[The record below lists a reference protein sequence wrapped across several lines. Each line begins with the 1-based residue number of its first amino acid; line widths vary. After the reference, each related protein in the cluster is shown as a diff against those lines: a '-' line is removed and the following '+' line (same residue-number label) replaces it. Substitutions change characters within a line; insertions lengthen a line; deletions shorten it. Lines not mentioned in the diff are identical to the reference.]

1 MLACRLT
8 GHRVRF
14 AAEGNVLRWRCERG
28 CGFGGEKTYDSPERA
43 RRYAEAFENGEK
55 GTPGRFPIPI
65 PRSLLR
71 KSRSGE

>member
-14 AAEGNVLRWRCERG
+14 EAEGSTLRWRCTRG
-28 CGFGGEKTYDSPERA
+28 CGLGGEKTYDSPERA
-43 RRYAEAFENGEK
+43 RRYAEAFEDGK
-55 GTPGRFPIPI
+55 RGTPGRFPIPI

-71 KSRSGE
+71 GRRDG